1 MNLTDLF
8 AKMKRYNE
16 NANVIFDDEEPIGRA
31 TDLVMPRKRWF
42 RRRGSLDCS
51 EGKISPP
58 VHSTPASK
66 R

>member
-1 MNLTDLF
+1 MNLTDFF
-8 AKMKRYNE
+8 AKLKRYDE

-42 RRRGSLDCS
+42 RRPVLIGRS
-51 EGKISPP
+51 EGKISRP
-58 VHSTPASK
+58 VHSAAASK